1 MTCPACGA
9 TTAAGARFCQECG
22 QRLGASLEER
32 RVATVLMA
40 DLVGF
45 TTISAG
51 ADPEHIKR
59 LVDHCF
65 EQLVADITE
74 FGGRLDKIVGDE
86 IIAIF
91 GAPIAH
97 EDDAE
102 RAVRAALRMQET
114 MQSVSTEVEI
124 PVQVRIGVNS
134 GEVLVGAMR
143 AGGDPTAMGDV
154 VNTAQRL
161 EKLGQPGHVIV
172 GPATELATRQAIRYE
187 SLGPVVLRGREEPIE
202 AFRAIDALTPPGRRR
217 MRQQSPLVGRDAEL
231 ATLRGL
237 TKMATTRERAHLVF
251 LVGDAG
257 VGKSRLASELGE
269 IAACELGA
277 SVLTAEC
284 LPYGDPNAFGPI
296 AEALR
301 QASGVDGAHSGAAV
315 NEAGIKARVT
325 DKTAQLFGP
334 ETEPAELERIVEG
347 LLYLLEG
354 IARPGVDPS
363 RARDEALRSAL
374 AVLEA
379 LALKRPLVLVLSDL
393 HWASDDTLELCERLL
408 TRLRNRP
415 FVLIATA
422 RPGIEARWTPEPGK
436 YNGITLQLDPLDEEA
451 TGELVRA
458 LLDGKADPETVTL
471 LLERSGGNP
480 FFIEELVAFMLESGD
495 TTQIREVP
503 ATLHGLLAARLDAL
517 DPAERSLLEDCA
529 IVGASGPIAAVL
541 SLADR
546 SDAQQVLDRLSG
558 RDLIELDDDDD
569 FHFKS
574 DLVHEI
580 AYGTLT
586 KAERARRHARVAP
599 ILEAWGETEI
609 DHVAHHLATAAE
621 LVAEL
626 GTVPGVPVDVLDQ
639 AIAALQRAADRA
651 ELIESWVLFG
661 QHHDRALGLLGAEP
675 GPLRWRALLGRGKAE
690 VQQRRI
696 DAARDDL
703 LTVLAE
709 AKAAG
714 EVRPQAEALT
724 QLGAAEIAVGAYDS
738 ADETLADALACW
750 REIGDDAGGAD
761 VLRELGVSHLFRG
774 DLVQAERFVSEA
786 LAAYRSSDRPR
797 GGAWALQNLAWIS
810 FTRGDISHAEDRLQ
824 QSASAFAELGD
835 WGGLSWAYGLLA
847 FVRYNQGRLEEA
859 AVLAEHIAIDGR
871 ETGNRWAVGM
881 MSVLLANVRLWT
893 GRMTESVARGQEAI
907 ALFQE
912 IGDRWGEVM
921 ATGPVVRALAEL
933 GRDGEYADTLAHY
946 RAISRDMPDEGM
958 RTFPEV
964 MESLVDLQQG
974 RPEAAQA
981 ILESLE
987 IENDDD
993 SGQLGF
999 ADGNAAVGL
1008 GLLQLGK
1015 VDDAIDIL
1023 ARGYADVTEDGP
1035 VMSIGCRLAL
1045 AYAAAQRPGDADLVI
1060 AEMKRRSGGT
1070 FSDRILALWSEAF
1083 VRTQQGRPDAREPVD
1098 AAYEIAIA
1106 TDAPLE
1112 HAISALARSKVLGVL
1127 GTGDAASAAEDADQ
1141 RLGELGLTCDGW
1153 ARVFDLALV
1162 DVSVP
1167 K

>member
-22 QRLGASLEER
+22 QRLGVSLEER
-32 RVATVLMA
+32 RLATVLMA

-45 TTISAG
+45 TAISAG
-51 ADPEHIKR
+51 ADPEQIKR

-114 MQSVSTEVEI
+114 MQTVASEIGI

-161 EKLGQPGHVIV
+161 EKVGEPGHVTV

-187 SLGPVVLRGREEPIE
+187 SLGPVTLRGRGEPIE

-217 MRQQSPLVGRDAEL
+217 THKQSPLVGRDAEL

-237 TKMATTRERAHLVF
+237 MKMALTRERAHLVF

-269 IAACELGA
+269 IASCELGA
-277 SVLTAEC
+277 TVLTAEC

-301 QASGVDGAHSGAAV
+301 QAAGVEGAHGGPASKPHVA
-315 NEAGIKARVT
+315 EKTARV
-325 DKTAQLFGP
+325 LGP
-334 ETEPAELERIVEG
+334 ETDAAELERVVEG
-347 LLYLLEG
+347 LMYLLEG
-354 IARPGVDPS
+354 VARAGVDPS

-374 AVLEA
+374 AVLEGIA
-379 LALKRPLVLVLSDL
+379 LRKPLVLLLSDL
-393 HWASDDTLELCERLL
+393 HWASDETLELCERLL
-408 TRLRNRP
+408 TRLKNRP
-415 FVLIATA
+415 FLLIATA
-422 RPGIEARWTPEPGK
+422 RPDIETRWTPEPGK
-436 YNGITLQLDPLDEEA
+436 YNGITLQLDPLDKEA

-458 LLDGKADPETVTL
+458 LLDGSADPETVTL

-495 TTQIREVP
+495 RSRIREVP

-529 IVGASGPIAAVL
+529 IVGANGPIAAVL
-541 SLADR
+541 RLADR
-546 SDAQQVLDRLSG
+546 SDGQQVLDRLSS
-558 RDLIELDDDDD
+558 RDLIDIDDDDD

-599 ILEAWGETEI
+599 ILDERGEAES
-609 DHVAHHLATAAE
+609 DAVAHHLASAAE

-626 GTVPGVPVDVLDQ
+626 GTVPGVPVDIREQ

-651 ELIESWVLFG
+651 ELAESWMLVS
-661 QHHDRALGLLGAEP
+661 QHHGRALGLLDPEP
-675 GPLRWRALLGRGKAE
+675 GPVRWRALLGRGKAS

-703 LTVLAE
+703 LTVLTE

-714 EVRPQAEALT
+714 ELRPQAEALT
-724 QLGAAEIAVGAYDS
+724 QLGSAEIAVGAYDA
-738 ADETLADALACW
+738 ADETLAAALEFW
-750 REIGDDAGGAD
+750 RELGDDAGGAD

-786 LAAYRSSDRPR
+786 LAAYRAAGRER
-797 GGAWALQNLAWIS
+797 GAAWALQNLAWIS
-810 FTRGDISHAEDRLQ
+810 FTRGDVSHAEERLQ
-824 QSASAFAELGD
+824 QSAGAFAELGD
-835 WGGLSWAYGLLA
+835 WGGLGWAYGLLA

-859 AVLAEHIAIDGR
+859 VALAEHIAIDGR

-881 MSVLLANVRLWT
+881 MSVLIANVRLWT
-893 GRMTESVARGQEAI
+893 GRMAESVARGQEAI

-987 IENDDD
+987 LAHSTDD

-999 ADGNAAVGL
+999 ADGCAAVGL

-1015 VDDAIDIL
+1015 VDDAIEIL
-1023 ARGYADVTEDGP
+1023 ARGYAGVTEDGP
-1035 VMSIGCRLAL
+1035 LMSIGSRLAL
-1045 AYAAAQRPGDADLVI
+1045 AYAAAQRPDDAERVI
-1060 AEMKRRSGGT
+1060 AEMKPRSGGT
-1070 FSDRILALWSEAF
+1070 FSDRMLALWSEAF
-1083 VRTQQGRPDAREPVD
+1083 VGTQQGSPDAREPVD
-1098 AAYEIAIA
+1098 AAYEIAIG

-1112 HAISALARSKVLGVL
+1112 HAIAALARSKVLAAL
-1127 GTGDAASAAEDADQ
+1127 GADDAPAAAEESEA
-1141 RLGELGLTCDGW
+1141 RLAEVGLTCDGW

-1167 K
+1167 S

>member
-1 MTCPACGA
+1 
-9 TTAAGARFCQECG
+9 
-22 QRLGASLEER
+22 
-32 RVATVLMA
+32 
-40 DLVGF
+40 
-45 TTISAG
+45 
-51 ADPEHIKR
+51 
-59 LVDHCF
+59 
-65 EQLVADITE
+65 
-74 FGGRLDKIVGDE
+74 
-86 IIAIF
+86 
-91 GAPIAH
+91 IAH

-114 MQSVSTEVEI
+114 MQRVAAEVEI

-161 EKLGQPGHVIV
+161 EKLGEPGHVVV

-187 SLGPVVLRGREEPIE
+187 SLGPVTLRGRDEPIE

-217 MRQQSPLVGRDAEL
+217 ARRQSPLVGRDAEL

-237 TKMATTRERAHLVF
+237 TKMAKKHQRAHLVF

-269 IAACELGA
+269 IAACEFGA
-277 SVLTAEC
+277 NVLTAEC

-301 QASGVDGAHSGAAV
+301 QAAAVDGGAVGDTDMKTRVA
-315 NEAGIKARVT
+315 EKTARV
-325 DKTAQLFGP
+325 LGP
-334 ETEPAELERIVEG
+334 ETEAAELERVVEG
-347 LLYLLEG
+347 LMYLLEG
-354 IARPGVDPS
+354 ITRPGVDPS

-374 AVLEA
+374 VVLEA
-379 LALKRPLVLVLSDL
+379 LALKAPLLLVLSDL

-408 TRLRNRP
+408 TRLHNRA

-422 RPGIEARWTPEPGK
+422 RPDIEARWTPEPGK
-436 YNGITLQLDPLDEEA
+436 YNGITLQLDPLDDDA

-458 LLDGKADPETVTL
+458 LLDGDADPETVTL

-495 TTQIREVP
+495 TTRIREVP

-541 SLADR
+541 QLADR
-546 SDAQQVLDRLSG
+546 TDAQQVLDRLSG
-558 RDLIELDDDDD
+558 RDLIELDDVDD

-574 DLVHEI
+574 DLIHEI
-580 AYGTLT
+580 AYATLT

-599 ILEAWGETEI
+599 ILEARGDVEN
-609 DHVAHHLATAAE
+609 DQVAHHLATAAE

-626 GTVPGVPVDVLDQ
+626 GAVPGVPVDVRDQ
-639 AIAALQRAADRA
+639 AVAALQRAADRA

-661 QHHDRALGLLGAEP
+661 QHHDRALGLLGPEP
-675 GPLRWRALLGRGKAE
+675 GPRRWRALLGRGKAA
-690 VQQRRI
+690 VQQRHI

-709 AKAAG
+709 AKTAG
-714 EVRPQAEALT
+714 EIRPQAEALT

-738 ADETLADALACW
+738 ADETLAEALERW
-750 REIGDDAGGAD
+750 RELGDDAGGAD

-810 FTRGDISHAEDRLQ
+810 FTRGDIPHAEERLQ

-835 WGGLSWAYGLLA
+835 WGGLGWAYGLLA

-859 AVLAEHIAIDGR
+859 AALAEHIATDGR

-881 MSVLLANVRLWT
+881 MSVLLANVKLWT
-893 GRMTESVARGQEAI
+893 GRMSESVARGQEAI

-933 GRDGEYADTLAHY
+933 GRDAEYADTLAHF

-958 RTFPEV
+958 RTFPEI

-974 RPEAAQA
+974 RPEAAEA
-981 ILESLE
+981 VLESLE
-987 IENDDD
+987 IGNDDD

-999 ADGNAAVGL
+999 ADGKAAIGL

-1015 VDDAIDIL
+1015 VDDAIEIL
-1023 ARGYADVTEDGP
+1023 ARGYAGVTEDGP
-1035 VMSIGCRLAL
+1035 LMSIGCRLAL
-1045 AYAAAQRPGDADLVI
+1045 AYAAAQRPDDADLVI
-1060 AEMKRRSGGT
+1060 AEIQRRSGGT
-1070 FSDRILALWSEAF
+1070 FSDRMLALWSEAF
-1083 VRTQQGRPDAREPVD
+1083 VRTQQGAPDAREPVD
-1098 AAYEIAIA
+1098 AAYEIAFA

-1112 HAISALARSKVLGVL
+1112 HAIAALARSKVLGAL
-1127 GTGDAASAAEDADQ
+1127 GTDDAAAAAEEAER
-1141 RLGELGLTCDGW
+1141 RLTDVGLTCDGW

-1167 K
+1167 TSSS

>member
-1 MTCPACGA
+1 
-9 TTAAGARFCQECG
+9 
-22 QRLGASLEER
+22 
-32 RVATVLMA
+32 
-40 DLVGF
+40 
-45 TTISAG
+45 
-51 ADPEHIKR
+51 
-59 LVDHCF
+59 
-65 EQLVADITE
+65 
-74 FGGRLDKIVGDE
+74 
-86 IIAIF
+86 
-91 GAPIAH
+91 
-97 EDDAE
+97 
-102 RAVRAALRMQET
+102 
-114 MQSVSTEVEI
+114 
-124 PVQVRIGVNS
+124 
-134 GEVLVGAMR
+134 
-143 AGGDPTAMGDV
+143 
-154 VNTAQRL
+154 
-161 EKLGQPGHVIV
+161 
-172 GPATELATRQAIRYE
+172 
-187 SLGPVVLRGREEPIE
+187 
-202 AFRAIDALTPPGRRR
+202 
-217 MRQQSPLVGRDAEL
+217 
-231 ATLRGL
+231 
-237 TKMATTRERAHLVF
+237 MATTRERAHLVF

-277 SVLTAEC
+277 SVLTGEC

-301 QASGVDGAHSGAAV
+301 QASGVEGAHGEPA
-315 NEAGIKARVT
+315 IRARVAE
-325 DKTAQLFGP
+325 KTAHVLGP
-334 ETEPAELERIVEG
+334 ETDAAELERVVEG
-347 LLYLLEG
+347 LMYLLEG

-374 AVLEA
+374 AVLEG
-379 LALKRPLVLVLSDL
+379 LALKKPLVLVLSDL

-408 TRLRNRP
+408 TRLRNNA

-422 RPGIEARWTPEPGK
+422 RPDIETRWTPEPGK
-436 YNGITLQLDPLDEEA
+436 YNGITLQLDPLDEDA

-458 LLDGKADPETVTL
+458 LLDGHADPETVTL

-495 TTQIREVP
+495 TTRIREVP

-541 SLADR
+541 RLADR

-574 DLVHEI
+574 DLIHEI

-599 ILEAWGETEI
+599 ILEARGETEI
-609 DHVAHHLATAAE
+609 DQVAHHLATAAE

-626 GTVPGVPVDVLDQ
+626 GTVPGVPVDIRDQ
-639 AIAALQRAADRA
+639 AVAALQRAADRA

-661 QHHDRALGLLGAEP
+661 QHHDRALGLLGPEP
-675 GPLRWRALLGRGKAE
+675 SPLRWRALLGRGKAA

-709 AKAAG
+709 AKTAG
-714 EVRPQAEALT
+714 EIRPQAEALT

-738 ADETLADALACW
+738 ADETLADALECW

-786 LAAYRSSDRPR
+786 PPRTRRAASA
-797 GGAWALQNLAWIS
+797 GAWALQNLAWIS
-810 FTRGDISHAEDRLQ
+810 FTRGDIAHAEERLQ

-835 WGGLSWAYGLLA
+835 WGGLGWAYGLLA

-859 AVLAEHIAIDGR
+859 AALAEHIAIDGR

-881 MSVLLANVRLWT
+881 MSVLISNVRLWT

-907 ALFQE
+907 ELFQE

-921 ATGPVVRALAEL
+921 ATGPVVRAAEL

-981 ILESLE
+981 VLESLE
-987 IENDDD
+987 LENDDD

-1015 VDDAIDIL
+1015 VDDAIEIL
-1023 ARGYADVTEDGP
+1023 ARGYAGVTEDGP

-1045 AYAAAQRPGDADLVI
+1045 AYAAAQRPDDADLVI
-1060 AEMKRRSGGT
+1060 AELKQRSGGT
-1070 FSDRILALWSEAF
+1070 FSDRILMLWSEAF
-1083 VRTQQGRPDAREPVD
+1083 VRTQ
-1098 AAYEIAIA
+1098 
-1106 TDAPLE
+1106 
-1112 HAISALARSKVLGVL
+1112 
-1127 GTGDAASAAEDADQ
+1127 
-1141 RLGELGLTCDGW
+1141 RLGRRAGAGRRRVRDRLRHRRA
-1153 ARVFDLALV
+1153 ARARDRGVGAFEGAPRARHRRRRRGRRRSRTPARRRGTHLRRMGARLRPRARRRQR
-1162 DVSVP
+1162 S
-1167 K
+1167 

>member
-9 TTAAGARFCQECG
+9 TTPVGARFCQECG

-32 RVATVLMA
+32 RLATVLMA

-45 TTISAG
+45 TAISAG

-65 EQLVADITE
+65 EQLVVDITD

-114 MQSVSTEVEI
+114 MKSVASEI
-124 PVQVRIGVNS
+124 GMSVQVRIGVNS

-161 EKLGQPGHVIV
+161 EKLGEPGHVTV

-187 SLGPVVLRGREEPIE
+187 SLGPVALRGREEPIE

-217 MRQQSPLVGRDAEL
+217 MRKQSPLVGRDAEL

-269 IAACELGA
+269 IASCELGA
-277 SVLTAEC
+277 SVLTGEC

-301 QASGVDGAHSGAAV
+301 QAAGVDGPHGGTVVKEGVAA
-315 NEAGIKARVT
+315 
-325 DKTAQLFGP
+325 KTAHALP
-334 ETEPAELERIVEG
+334 ADTDPAELERVVEG
-347 LLYLLEG
+347 LMYLLEG
-354 IARPGVDPS
+354 VTRPGVDPS

-374 AVLEA
+374 AVLEG
-379 LALKRPLVLVLSDL
+379 LALKKPLVLVLSDL
-393 HWASDDTLELCERLL
+393 HWASDETLELCERLL

-422 RPGIEARWTPEPGK
+422 RPDIETRWTPEPGK
-436 YNGITLQLDPLDEEA
+436 YSGITLQLDPLDEDA

-458 LLDGKADPETVTL
+458 LLDGHADPETVTL
-471 LLERSGGNP
+471 LLDRSGGNP
-480 FFIEELVAFMLESGD
+480 FFIEELVAFMQEAGD
-495 TTQIREVP
+495 TTRIREVP

-541 SLADR
+541 TLANR
-546 SDAQQVLDRLSG
+546 SDAQQVLDRLAG
-558 RDLIELDDDDD
+558 RDLIDLDDDDD

-599 ILEAWGETEI
+599 ILDARGEAET
-609 DHVAHHLATAAE
+609 DQVAHHLATAAE
-621 LVAEL
+621 LIAEL
-626 GTVPGVPVDVLDQ
+626 GTVPGVPADIRDQ
-639 AIAALQRAADRA
+639 AIAALLRAAERA
-651 ELIESWVLFG
+651 ELIESWVLVG
-661 QHHDRALGLLGAEP
+661 HHNDRAAGLLGPEP
-675 GPLRWRALLGRGKAE
+675 GPLRWRALLGRGKAA
-690 VQQRRI
+690 VQQRHI
-696 DAARDDL
+696 DGAREDL
-703 LTVLAE
+703 LTVLTE

-724 QLGAAEIAVGAYDS
+724 QLGAAEIAVGAYDA
-738 ADETLADALACW
+738 ADETLAEALERW
-750 REIGDDAGGAD
+750 REVGDDAGGAD
-761 VLRELGVSHLFRG
+761 VMRELGISHLFRG

-786 LAAYRSSDRPR
+786 LAAYKSAGRER
-797 GGAWALQNLAWIS
+797 GAAWALQNLAWIS
-810 FTRGDISHAEDRLQ
+810 FTRGDIIHAEERLQ
-824 QSASAFAELGD
+824 LSAGAFAELGD

-859 AVLAEHIAIDGR
+859 AALAEHIAIDGR

-881 MSVLLANVRLWT
+881 MSVLISNVRLWT
-893 GRMTESVARGQEAI
+893 GRMAESVARGQEAI
-907 ALFQE
+907 ELFQE
-912 IGDRWGEVM
+912 IGDRWGEVL

-987 IENDDD
+987 LDLAEADDTR
-993 SGQLGF
+993 QLGF
-999 ADGNAAVGL
+999 ADGTAAIGL
-1008 GLLQLGK
+1008 SLLQLGK
-1015 VDDAIDIL
+1015 VDDAIEIL
-1023 ARGYADVTEDGP
+1023 TRGYALVQEDGP

-1045 AYAAAQRPGDADLVI
+1045 AYAAAQRPDDADRVI
-1060 AEMKRRSGGT
+1060 ADLKPRSGGT

-1083 VRTQQGRPDAREPVD
+1083 ARTQQGAPDAREPID
-1098 AAYEIAIA
+1098 AAYEIAIG

-1112 HAISALARSKVLGVL
+1112 HAICGMARARVLAVI
-1127 GTGDAASAAEDADQ
+1127 GTDDAAAAAEASRQ
-1141 RLGELGLTCDGW
+1141 QLAELGLACDGW
-1153 ARVFDLALV
+1153 ARVFDLALAN
-1162 DVSVP
+1162 VSVP
-1167 K
+1167 T

>member
-9 TTAAGARFCQECG
+9 TTVAGARFCQECG

-32 RVATVLMA
+32 RLATVLMA

-45 TTISAG
+45 TSMSAG

-59 LVDHCF
+59 VVDHCF
-65 EQLVADITE
+65 EQLVADLNA

-114 MQSVSTEVEI
+114 MHSVAAEVGL

-161 EKLGQPGHVIV
+161 EKLGEPGHVIV

-187 SLGPVVLRGREEPIE
+187 PLGSVALRGRDEPVE
-202 AFRAIDALTPPGRRR
+202 AFRAVEAVTPPGRRR
-217 MRQQSPLVGRDAEL
+217 MRRQSPLVGRDAEL

-237 TKMATTRERAHLVF
+237 TKIAIVREHAHLIF

-257 VGKSRLASELGE
+257 VGKSRLATEIGDFASSELG
-269 IAACELGA
+269 AL
-277 SVLTAEC
+277 VLTGEC

-301 QASGVDGAHSGAAV
+301 QAAHVEGPSAAT
-315 NEAGIKARVT
+315 ADKTTSIR
-325 DKTAQLFGP
+325 DKTAQALGP
-334 ETEPAELERIVEG
+334 GADDAEVDRVAEG

-374 AVLEA
+374 VVLEA
-379 LALKRPLVLVLSDL
+379 LVQRVPLVLVLSDL
-393 HWASDDTLELCERLL
+393 HWASDDTLELCDRLL

-422 RPGIEARWTPEPGK
+422 RPDIEPRWAPEPGT
-436 YNGITLQLDPLDEEA
+436 YNGITLQLDPLDKEA
-451 TGELVRA
+451 TGELARA
-458 LLDGKADPETVTL
+458 LLADADPDTVTL
-471 LLERSGGNP
+471 LLDRSGGNP
-480 FFIEELVAFMLESGD
+480 FFIEELVAFMQESGD
-495 TTQIREVP
+495 TRVVEVP

-529 IVGASGPIAAVL
+529 IIGATGPIAAVL
-541 SLADR
+541 ALADR
-546 SDAQQVLDRLSG
+546 PEAQQLLDRLAE
-558 RDLIELDDDDD
+558 RDLIDLDDED

-574 DLVHEI
+574 DLIHEI

-599 ILEAWGETEI
+599 ILEARGEMET
-609 DHVAHHLATAAE
+609 DQVAHHLATAAE
-621 LVAEL
+621 LVGEL
-626 GTVPGVPVDVLDQ
+626 VGEVGAVPGVPADVREQ
-639 AIAALQRAADRA
+639 AIAALLRAADRA
-651 ELIESWVLFG
+651 ELVESWSSVGL
-661 QHHDRALGLLGAEP
+661 HHDRALSLLAPQP
-675 GPLRWRALLGRGKAE
+675 GPERWRSLLGRGRAR
-690 VQQRRI
+690 VHQRRI

-703 LTVLAE
+703 LSVLAE
-709 AKAAG
+709 AREAG
-714 EVRPQAEALT
+714 VLRPQAEALT
-724 QLGAAEIAVGAYDS
+724 ALGSAEVAVGAYD
-738 ADETLADALACW
+738 AADATLSEALELW

-786 LAAYRSSDRPR
+786 LAGYKSSGRER

-810 FTRGDISHAEDRLQ
+810 FTSGDVARAEDRLQ
-824 QSASAFAELGD
+824 RSAGAFADLGD

-859 AVLAEHIAIDGR
+859 AALADHISIDAR

-893 GRMTESVARGQEAI
+893 GRMQESLEHGREAI

-912 IGDRWGEVM
+912 IGDRWGEAM
-921 ATGPVVRALAEL
+921 ASGPVVRALAEL
-933 GRDGEYADTLAHY
+933 GRDGDYADTLAHY
-946 RAISRDMPDEGM
+946 RTISRDLPDEGM
-958 RTFPEV
+958 RRFPEV
-964 MESLVDLQQG
+964 LESLVDLQQG
-974 RPEAAQA
+974 RPDAAQA
-981 ILESLE
+981 ILETFDLDVE
-987 IENDDD
+987 

-999 ADGNAAVGL
+999 ADASAALGL
-1008 GLLQLGK
+1008 SLLQLGR
-1015 VDDAIDIL
+1015 VDEAIDVL
-1023 ARGYADVTEDGP
+1023 SRGYAGVTEDGP
-1035 VMSIGCRLAL
+1035 VMALGSRLGL
-1045 AYAAAQRPGDADLVI
+1045 AYAAAQRPDA
-1060 AEMKRRSGGT
+1060 AEPVFADVHGRAGGT
-1070 FSDRILALWSEAF
+1070 FSDRILALWGKGL
-1083 VRTQQGRPDAREPVD
+1083 VRAQQGAPDAREPID
-1098 AAYEIAIA
+1098 AAYEIATA

-1112 HAISALARSKVLGVL
+1112 HAIAALARSKVLRAL
-1127 GTGDAASAAEDADQ
+1127 GTDDADAAAADAAH
-1141 RLGELGLTCDGW
+1141 RLGELGIRAEGW

-1162 DVSVP
+1162 DLSVP
-1167 K
+1167 S

>member
-1 MTCPACGA
+1 
-9 TTAAGARFCQECG
+9 
-22 QRLGASLEER
+22 
-32 RVATVLMA
+32 
-40 DLVGF
+40 
-45 TTISAG
+45 
-51 ADPEHIKR
+51 
-59 LVDHCF
+59 
-65 EQLVADITE
+65 
-74 FGGRLDKIVGDE
+74 
-86 IIAIF
+86 
-91 GAPIAH
+91 
-97 EDDAE
+97 
-102 RAVRAALRMQET
+102 
-114 MQSVSTEVEI
+114 
-124 PVQVRIGVNS
+124 
-134 GEVLVGAMR
+134 
-143 AGGDPTAMGDV
+143 
-154 VNTAQRL
+154 
-161 EKLGQPGHVIV
+161 
-172 GPATELATRQAIRYE
+172 
-187 SLGPVVLRGREEPIE
+187 
-202 AFRAIDALTPPGRRR
+202 
-217 MRQQSPLVGRDAEL
+217 
-231 ATLRGL
+231 
-237 TKMATTRERAHLVF
+237 RAHLVF

-269 IAACELGA
+269 IASCEFGA
-277 SVLTAEC
+277 TVLTAEC

-301 QASGVDGAHSGAAV
+301 QASGVEGAHSGPASKPHVA
-315 NEAGIKARVT
+315 EKTRRV
-325 DKTAQLFGP
+325 LGP
-334 ETEPAELERIVEG
+334 ETDAVELERVVEG
-347 LLYLLEG
+347 LMYLLEG
-354 IARPGVDPS
+354 VARAGVDPS

-374 AVLEA
+374 AVLEGIA
-379 LALKRPLVLVLSDL
+379 LRKPLVLVLSDL
-393 HWASDDTLELCERLL
+393 HWASDETLELCERLL
-408 TRLRNRP
+408 TRLKNRP
-415 FVLIATA
+415 FLLIATA
-422 RPGIEARWTPEPGK
+422 RPDIETRWTPEPGT
-436 YNGITLQLDPLDEEA
+436 YNGITLQLDPLDKEA

-458 LLDGKADPETVTL
+458 LLDGNADPDTVTL

-495 TTQIREVP
+495 TSRIREVP

-529 IVGASGPIAAVL
+529 IVGANGPIAAVL
-541 SLADR
+541 RLADR
-546 SDAQQVLDRLSG
+546 SDGQQVLDRLSS
-558 RDLIELDDDDD
+558 RDLIDIDDDDD

-599 ILEAWGETEI
+599 ILDERGEAES
-609 DHVAHHLATAAE
+609 DAVAHHLASAAE

-626 GTVPGVPVDVLDQ
+626 GTVPGVPVDIREQ

-651 ELIESWVLFG
+651 ELVESWVLVS
-661 QHHDRALGLLGAEP
+661 QHHGRALGLLDPEP
-675 GPLRWRALLGRGKAE
+675 GPARWRALLGRGKAS

-703 LTVLAE
+703 LTVLTE

-714 EVRPQAEALT
+714 ELRPQAEALT
-724 QLGAAEIAVGAYDS
+724 QLGSAEIAVGAYDA
-738 ADETLADALACW
+738 ADETLATALECW
-750 REIGDDAGGAD
+750 RELGDDAGGAD

-786 LAAYRSSDRPR
+786 LAAYRAAGRER

-810 FTRGDISHAEDRLQ
+810 FTRGDITHAEERLQ
-824 QSASAFAELGD
+824 QSAGAFAELGD
-835 WGGLSWAYGLLA
+835 WGGLGWAYGLLA

-859 AVLAEHIAIDGR
+859 AALAEHIAIDGR

-881 MSVLLANVRLWT
+881 MSVLIANVRLWT
-893 GRMTESVARGQEAI
+893 GRMAESVARGQEAI

-912 IGDRWGEVM
+912 IGDRWGEAM

-987 IENDDD
+987 LAHRNDD

-999 ADGNAAVGL
+999 ADGCAALGL

-1015 VDDAIDIL
+1015 VDDAIEIL

-1035 VMSIGCRLAL
+1035 LLSIGCRLAL
-1045 AYAAAQRPGDADLVI
+1045 AYAAAQRADDAELVI
-1060 AEMKRRSGGT
+1060 AELQARSGGT
-1070 FSDRILALWSEAF
+1070 FSDRMLALWSEAF
-1083 VRTQQGRPDAREPVD
+1083 VRTQQGSPDAREPVD
-1098 AAYEIAIA
+1098 AAYEIAIG

-1112 HAISALARSKVLGVL
+1112 HAIAALARSKVLAAL
-1127 GTGDAASAAEDADQ
+1127 GTDDAPAAAEESER
-1141 RLGELGLTCDGW
+1141 RLAEIGLTCDGW

-1167 K
+1167 S

>member
-1 MTCPACGA
+1 MTCPACRA

-22 QRLGASLEER
+22 QRLGVSLEER
-32 RVATVLMA
+32 RLATVLMA

-45 TTISAG
+45 TAMSAG
-51 ADPEHIKR
+51 ADPEQIKR

-65 EQLVADITE
+65 DQLVADITT

-86 IIAIF
+86 IIALF

-114 MQSVSTEVEI
+114 MQSVAAEI
-124 PVQVRIGVNS
+124 EFPVQVRIGVNS

-161 EKLGQPGHVIV
+161 EKLGAPGHVTV

-187 SLGPVVLRGREEPIE
+187 PLGPVTLRGRDDPIQ

-217 MRQQSPLVGRDAEL
+217 LREQSPLVGRDAEL

-237 TKMATTRERAHLVF
+237 TTMATTRERAHLIF

-269 IAACELGA
+269 IAACDLGA
-277 SVLTAEC
+277 FVLTADC

-301 QASGVDGAHSGAAV
+301 QAAGVDDSTGDTD
-315 NEAGIKARVT
+315 IKTRIAK
-325 DKTAQLFGP
+325 KTAHVLGP
-334 ETEPAELERIVEG
+334 DTEPVELERVVEG

-354 IARPGVDPS
+354 IARPGVDPK

-374 AVLEA
+374 ALLEA
-379 LALKRPLVLVLSDL
+379 IAQERPLVLVLSDL

-408 TRLRNRP
+408 GRLRNRP

-422 RPGIEARWTPEPGK
+422 RPDIETRWAPEAGK
-436 YNGITLQLDPLDEEA
+436 YNGITLQLDPLDEHA
-451 TGELVRA
+451 TGDLARA
-458 LLDGKADPETVTL
+458 LLGSDADPETVTL

-480 FFIEELVAFMLESGD
+480 FFIEELVAFMQESGD
-495 TTQIREVP
+495 TTRVLEVP

-529 IVGASGPIAAVL
+529 VVGANGPIAAVL
-541 SLADR
+541 ELADR
-546 SDAQQVLDRLSG
+546 VDAPGLLDRLAE
-558 RDLIELDDDDD
+558 RDLIELDDDD

-574 DLVHEI
+574 DLLHEI

-586 KAERARRHARVAP
+586 KAERARRHARFAP
-599 ILEAWGETEI
+599 LLEARGETEI
-609 DHVAHHLATAAE
+609 DQVAHHLATAAE

-626 GTVPGVPVDVLDQ
+626 GTVPGVPSDVREQ
-639 AIAALQRAADRA
+639 AVAALGRAADRA
-651 ELIESWVLFG
+651 ELVESWFLFG
-661 QHHDRALGLLGAEP
+661 RHHDRALGLLPSEP
-675 GPLRWRALLGRGKAE
+675 GPERWRSLLGRGKAA
-690 VQQRRI
+690 VQQRHI

-703 LTVLAE
+703 LIVLAE
-709 AKAAG
+709 AKKAG

-724 QLGAAEIAVGAYDS
+724 LLGGAEIAVGAYDV
-738 ADETLADALACW
+738 ADETLADALERW

-786 LAAYRSSDRPR
+786 LAAYRSSGRER

-810 FTRGDISHAEDRLQ
+810 FTRGDIGQAEDRLQ

-847 FVRYNQGRLEEA
+847 FVRYNQGRNEEA
-859 AVLAEHIAIDGR
+859 AALAEHIAIDGR

-881 MSVLLANVRLWT
+881 MSVLLASVRLWS
-893 GRMTESVARGQEAI
+893 GRMKESVARGQEAI

-964 MESLVDLQQG
+964 LESMVDLQQG
-974 RPEAAQA
+974 RPDAAQA
-981 ILESLE
+981 ILETLE
-987 IENDDD
+987 IDDDDD
-993 SGQLGF
+993 SGQIGF
-999 ADGNAAVGL
+999 ADGFAALGL
-1008 GLLQLGK
+1008 ALLQLGK
-1015 VDDAIDIL
+1015 VDDAIDML
-1023 ARGYADVTEDGP
+1023 ARAYAKVTEDGP

-1045 AYAAAQRPGDADLVI
+1045 AYAAAQRPDDAEVVI
-1060 AEMKRRSGGT
+1060 AEMKRRAGGS
-1070 FSDRILALWSEAF
+1070 FSDRMLALWSEAF
-1083 VRTQQGRPDAREPVD
+1083 VRTQQGASDARDPAD
-1098 AAYEIAIA
+1098 AAYEIAMA

-1112 HAISALARSKVLGVL
+1112 HAIASLARSKVLDAL
-1127 GTGDAASAAEDADQ
+1127 ATDDAAAAAADAAQKLEALD
-1141 RLGELGLTCDGW
+1141 LTCDGW

-1167 K
+1167 S

>member
-1 MTCPACGA
+1 
-9 TTAAGARFCQECG
+9 
-22 QRLGASLEER
+22 
-32 RVATVLMA
+32 MA

-51 ADPEHIKR
+51 ADPEQIKR

-65 EQLVADITE
+65 EQLVADITA

-86 IIAIF
+86 IIALF

-114 MQSVSTEVEI
+114 MQSVAAEI
-124 PVQVRIGVNS
+124 AFPVQVRIGVNS

-161 EKLGQPGHVIV
+161 EKLGEPGHVTV

-187 SLGPVVLRGREEPIE
+187 ALGPVALRGRDEPIQ

-269 IAACELGA
+269 IAACDLGA
-277 SVLTAEC
+277 FVLTAEC

-301 QASGVDGAHSGAAV
+301 QAAGVDGATG
-315 NEAGIKARVT
+315 ETDMKTRVGE
-325 DKTAQLFGP
+325 KTAHVLGP
-334 ETEPAELERIVEG
+334 DTEPAELERVAEG

-379 LALKRPLVLVLSDL
+379 LARNRPLVLVLSDL

-408 TRLRNRP
+408 TRLRDRP
-415 FVLIATA
+415 FLLIATA
-422 RPGIEARWTPEPGK
+422 RSDIETRWTPEPGT
-436 YNGITLQLDPLDEEA
+436 YNGITLQLDPLDKDA

-458 LLDGKADPETVTL
+458 LLDDDADPATVAL
-471 LLERSGGNP
+471 LLDRSGGNP
-480 FFIEELVAFMLESGD
+480 FFIEELVAFMQESGD
-495 TTQIREVP
+495 TTRSLEVP

-517 DPAERSLLEDCA
+517 DPAERSVLEDCA
-529 IVGASGPIAAVL
+529 VVGANGPIAAVFQ
-541 SLADR
+541 LADR
-546 SDAQQVLDRLSG
+546 SDAPQLLDRLAE
-558 RDLIELDDDDD
+558 RDLIELDDED

-574 DLVHEI
+574 DLIHEI

-599 ILEAWGETEI
+599 ILDARGETEI
-609 DHVAHHLATAAE
+609 DQVAHHLATAAE
-621 LVAEL
+621 LVGEL
-626 GTVPGVPVDVLDQ
+626 GTVPGVPVRRARAGGRRARARRRPRRAGGVVVVVRP
-639 AIAALQRAADRA
+639 ASRPRARIAGA
-651 ELIESWVLFG
+651 
-661 QHHDRALGLLGAEP
+661 GAEP
-675 GPLRWRALLGRGKAE
+675 RAVAHALVAARKLH
-690 VQQRRI
+690 QRHI
-696 DAARDDL
+696 DAGATTSS
-703 LTVLAE
+703 TVLAE
-709 AKAAG
+709 AKGGDA
-714 EVRPQAEALT
+714 RPQAEALT
-724 QLGAAEIAVGAYDS
+724 LLGSAEVAVGAYDV
-738 ADETLADALACW
+738 ADETLAEAIERW

-786 LAAYRSSDRPR
+786 LAAYRSSGRER
-797 GGAWALQNLAWIS
+797 GGAWAIQNLAWIS
-810 FTRGDISHAEDRLQ
+810 FRRGDVARAEDRLQ
-824 QSASAFAELGD
+824 RSASAFADLGD

-859 AVLAEHIAIDGR
+859 AALADHISIDAR

-893 GRMTESVARGQEAI
+893 GRMEESVDHGRQAI

-964 MESLVDLQQG
+964 LESLVDLQQG
-974 RPEAAQA
+974 RPDAAQA
-981 ILESLE
+981 ILETLE
-987 IENDDD
+987 IGGDDE

-999 ADGNAAVGL
+999 ADVCAAL
-1008 GLLQLGK
+1008 GVSRLQLGQ
-1015 VDDAIDIL
+1015 VDEAINAFG
-1023 ARGYADVTEDGP
+1023 ARIRRTSPKTVPPMA
-1035 VMSIGCRLAL
+1035 IGSRLAL
-1045 AYAAAQRPGDADLVI
+1045 SVRRGPAPGC
-1060 AEMKRRSGGT
+1060 
-1070 FSDRILALWSEAF
+1070 
-1083 VRTQQGRPDAREPVD
+1083 GRPRVRRHARPDRRHILPTGCSRYGARGSCAPNRARPTREPID
-1098 AAYEIAIA
+1098 AAYAIATA

-1112 HAISALARSKVLGVL
+1112 HVES
-1127 GTGDAASAAEDADQ
+1127 AASRGRRCCAEH
-1141 RLGELGLTCDGW
+1141 
-1153 ARVFDLALV
+1153 
-1162 DVSVP
+1162 
-1167 K
+1167 

>member
-1 MTCPACGA
+1 
-9 TTAAGARFCQECG
+9 
-22 QRLGASLEER
+22 
-32 RVATVLMA
+32 MA

-114 MQSVSTEVEI
+114 MQTVAAEVEI

-161 EKLGQPGHVIV
+161 EKLGAPGHVTV

-187 SLGPVVLRGREEPIE
+187 SLGPVALRGREEPIE

-217 MRQQSPLVGRDAEL
+217 ARKQSPLVGRDAEL

-269 IAACELGA
+269 IATRELGA
-277 SVLTAEC
+277 SVLTGEC

-301 QASGVDGAHSGAAV
+301 QASGGAHGEPAKHAHVAA
-315 NEAGIKARVT
+315 
-325 DKTAQLFGP
+325 KTAQVLGP
-334 ETEPAELERIVEG
+334 ETDPVELDRVVEG
-347 LLYLLEG
+347 LMYLLDG

-374 AVLEA
+374 VVLEA
-379 LALKRPLVLVLSDL
+379 LALKKPLVLVLSDL

-408 TRLRNRP
+408 TRLRNNA
-415 FVLIATA
+415 FVLVATA
-422 RPGIEARWTPEPGK
+422 RPDIETRWNPEPGK
-436 YNGITLQLDPLDEEA
+436 YNGITLQLDPLDEDS

-458 LLDGKADPETVTL
+458 LLDGHADPETVTL

-480 FFIEELVAFMLESGD
+480 FFIEELVAFMLEAGD
-495 TTQIREVP
+495 TTRIREVP

-529 IVGASGPIAAVL
+529 VVGASGPIAAL
-541 SLADR
+541 LRLADR

-599 ILEAWGETEI
+599 ILEDRGETEI

-626 GTVPGVPVDVLDQ
+626 GRVPGVPVDIREQ
-639 AIAALQRAADRA
+639 AVTALQRAADRA

-661 QHHDRALGLLGAEP
+661 QHHDRALGLLGAEA
-675 GPLRWRALLGRGKAE
+675 GARRWRALLGRGKAA

-709 AKAAG
+709 AKDAG

-738 ADETLADALACW
+738 AEETLADALECW
-750 REIGDDAGGAD
+750 RELGDDAGGAD

-786 LAAYRSSDRPR
+786 LAAYRASGRER

-810 FTRGDISHAEDRLQ
+810 FTRGDIAQAEERLQ
-824 QSASAFAELGD
+824 QSAGAFAELGD
-835 WGGLSWAYGLLA
+835 WGGLGWAYGLLA

-859 AVLAEHIAIDGR
+859 AALAEHIAIDGR

-881 MSVLLANVRLWT
+881 MSVLISNVRLWT

-907 ALFQE
+907 ELFQE

-981 ILESLE
+981 VLQALELNNE
-987 IENDDD
+987 DD

-999 ADGNAAVGL
+999 ADGTAAVGL
-1008 GLLQLGK
+1008 GLLQLGQ

-1023 ARGYADVTEDGP
+1023 AKGYAGVSEDGP

-1045 AYAAAQRPGDADLVI
+1045 AYAAAHRLDDADLVI
-1060 AEMKRRSGGT
+1060 ADLKPRSGGS
-1070 FSDRILALWSEAF
+1070 FSDRMLTLWSEAF
-1083 VRTQQGRPDAREPVD
+1083 VRTQRGAADAREPVD
-1098 AAYEIAIA
+1098 AAYEIAFA

-1112 HAISALARSKVLGVL
+1112 HAIAALARSKVLRAL
-1127 GTGDAASAAEDADQ
+1127 GTDDAAEGAEEADR
-1141 RLGELGLTCDGW
+1141 RLAELGLTCDGW
-1153 ARVFDLALV
+1153 VRVFDLALA

-1167 K
+1167 T

>member
-9 TTAAGARFCQECG
+9 TTVAGARFCQECG

-32 RVATVLMA
+32 RLATVLMA

-45 TTISAG
+45 TRISAG

-65 EQLVADITE
+65 GRLVADITE

-114 MQSVSTEVEI
+114 MQTVAAEVEI

-161 EKLGQPGHVIV
+161 EKLGEPGHVTV

-187 SLGPVVLRGREEPIE
+187 SLGPVTLRGRDEPIE

-217 MRQQSPLVGRDAEL
+217 ARRQSPLVGRDAEL

-237 TKMATTRERAHLVF
+237 TKMAKKHERAHLVF

-269 IAACELGA
+269 IAKSDFGA
-277 SVLTAEC
+277 HVLTADC

-301 QASGVDGAHSGAAV
+301 QAAAVDGA
-315 NEAGIKARVT
+315 AGEIDMKTRVAEKTARV
-325 DKTAQLFGP
+325 LGP
-334 ETEPAELERIVEG
+334 ETEAAELERVVEG
-347 LLYLLEG
+347 LMYLLEG
-354 IARPGVDPS
+354 ISRPGVDPS

-379 LALKRPLVLVLSDL
+379 MALKAPLLLVLSDL

-408 TRLRNRP
+408 TRLRNRA

-422 RPGIEARWTPEPGK
+422 RPDIEARWNPEPGK
-436 YNGITLQLDPLDEEA
+436 YNGITLQLDPLDEDA
-451 TGELVRA
+451 TGELVRE
-458 LLDGKADPETVTL
+458 LLDGSADPETVTL

-495 TTQIREVP
+495 TTRIREVP

-541 SLADR
+541 RLADR
-546 SDAQQVLDRLSG
+546 TDAQQVLDRLSR

-574 DLVHEI
+574 DLIHEI

-599 ILEAWGETEI
+599 ILQARGDAEN
-609 DHVAHHLATAAE
+609 DQVAHHLATAAE

-626 GTVPGVPVDVLDQ
+626 GAVPGVPVDVRDQ
-639 AIAALQRAADRA
+639 AVAALQRAADRA

-661 QHHDRALGLLGAEP
+661 QHHDRALGLLGPEP
-675 GPLRWRALLGRGKAE
+675 SSLRWRALLGRGKAL

-709 AKAAG
+709 ARAAA
-714 EVRPQAEALT
+714 EIRPQAEALT

-738 ADETLADALACW
+738 ADETLADALECW

-810 FTRGDISHAEDRLQ
+810 FTRGDIPHAEERLQ

-847 FVRYNQGRLEEA
+847 FVRYNQGRIDEA
-859 AVLAEHIAIDGR
+859 ATLAEHIAIDGR

-881 MSVLLANVRLWT
+881 MSVLLANVKLWT
-893 GRMTESVARGQEAI
+893 GRVTESVASGQEAI

-933 GRDGEYADTLAHY
+933 GRDAEYADTLAHF

-974 RPEAAQA
+974 RPEAAEA
-981 ILESLE
+981 VLESLD
-987 IENDDD
+987 IGNDDD

-999 ADGNAAVGL
+999 ADGKAAIGL

-1023 ARGYADVTEDGP
+1023 AVGYAGVTEDGP
-1035 VMSIGCRLAL
+1035 VMSLGCRLAL
-1045 AYAAAQRPGDADLVI
+1045 AYAAAQRPDDADLVI

-1083 VRTQQGRPDAREPVD
+1083 VRTQQGAPDAREPVD
-1098 AAYEIAIA
+1098 AACEIAFA

-1112 HAISALARSKVLGVL
+1112 HAIAALARSKLLGAL
-1127 GTGDAASAAEDADQ
+1127 GTDDAGAAAEQAD
-1141 RLGELGLTCDGW
+1141 RLLAAVGLTCDGW

-1167 K
+1167 T